1 MYNSGQY
8 GTEQYNESK
17 PGVVP
22 TYSHTEYAKG
32 ENLVN
37 TWTPQVDVLSTS
49 STSNFPT

>member
-8 GTEQYNESK
+8 GTEQYNESLE
-17 PGVVP
+17 GFVP
-22 TYSHTEYAKG
+22 SRSNTEYAKG